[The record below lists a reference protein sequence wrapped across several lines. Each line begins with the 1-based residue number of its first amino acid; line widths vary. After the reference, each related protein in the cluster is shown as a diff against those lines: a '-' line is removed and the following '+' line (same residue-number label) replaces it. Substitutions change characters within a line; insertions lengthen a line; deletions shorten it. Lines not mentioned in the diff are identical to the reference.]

1 LRSTISRREL
11 LSWTLVAAAG
21 SRFGLSATPA
31 RPPASISSQ
40 FDEIKI
46 KSETLKFIE
55 KCARDDGGYS
65 PAPDPQ
71 YAGISDTGES
81 DLAAVTYAATLAKTL
96 GWKLP
101 HPERSADFIQ
111 RHQQPD
117 GVFISFS
124 GKFDPKADPSLEPS
138 SRRNKSPAPIS
149 IFPTPR
155 LSVGAT
161 P

>member
-1 LRSTISRREL
+1 
-11 LSWTLVAAAG
+11 VAAAG

>member
-1 LRSTISRREL
+1 M
-11 LSWTLVAAAG
+11 
-21 SRFGLSATPA
+21 PA
-31 RPPASISSQ
+31 CPPASISSQ
-40 FDEIKI
+40 FDGIKT

-81 DLAAVTYAATLAKTL
+81 DLATVTYAATPKTL

-111 RHQQPD
+111 RHQ
-117 GVFISFS
+117 
-124 GKFDPKADPSLEPS
+124 
-138 SRRNKSPAPIS
+138 
-149 IFPTPR
+149 
-155 LSVGAT
+155 
-161 P
+161 